1 MLSRDEPTQD
11 RCGAASW
18 PAAAISFTVLKVRSR
33 VEPPAP

>member
-1 MLSRDEPTQD
+1 MLSRVAPMHD

-18 PAAAISFTVLKVRSR
+18 PIAAISLTVDSVFSR